1 MNKRIIGLRPSRRA
15 SFVVAVAMAAYVGA
29 AGGALAAAED
39 KDNPAAAAA
48 SENRIVKSKGGKWA
62 KARVLVAPRAGL
74 PEAEFDKLLTAHGAK
89 FARKLNGLDV
99 HVVELPLESDGDEPI
114 VARAFA
120 NNPHVKFAEVDEI
133 VSISGTTNDPTLPS
147 EWHINKIG
155 AKSAW
160 DRSTGAGIVIA
171 ILDTGVQASHP
182 DLQANMVA
190 GWNVYQNNSI
200 SEDVHG
206 HGTAVAG
213 AAAAVGNN
221 GMGVAGVA
229 YRAKIMPIRVTDAA
243 GSTSLSI
250 LAKALTWAADHG
262 ADVANVSFSNTFKS
276 STMQAA
282 AQYLRSRGGITVV
295 SANNNGI
302 DERAANT
309 DTMITVS
316 ATDANDVRASFS
328 SWGSMVDVAAP
339 GVTIQTTLWRS
350 GYGWGTGTSFSTPI
364 VAGTVALIMSA
375 NPGLSPSQVEN
386 ILFTSATNLGAAG
399 YDTQYGWGRVNA
411 AAAVMAASP
420 ATITPSDTS
429 PPSVS
434 IASPAGGT
442 LSGIVPVSVSAGDN
456 VGVTKV
462 DLFVGG
468 TLLASDAAVPY
479 SFSWDTRT
487 RPNGTYG
494 LVAKAYDL
502 AGNVASSSTVNVT
515 VSNAVAAPTP
525 PPPAVTADTTPP
537 TVQISKPTN
546 GAKVSGM
553 VTIAVTGADNVAVK
567 SLSLYIDGALKAT
580 GNTGS
585 LSYGWNTAGYST
597 GFHTI
602 IAIAKDAAGN
612 SRSAAVSV
620 LK

>member
-1 MNKRIIGLRPSRRA
+1 
-15 SFVVAVAMAAYVGA
+15 
-29 AGGALAAAED
+29 
-39 KDNPAAAAA
+39 
-48 SENRIVKSKGGKWA
+48 
-62 KARVLVAPRAGL
+62 
-74 PEAEFDKLLTAHGAK
+74 
-89 FARKLNGLDV
+89 
-99 HVVELPLESDGDEPI
+99 
-114 VARAFA
+114 
-120 NNPHVKFAEVDEI
+120 
-133 VSISGTTNDPTLPS
+133 
-147 EWHINKIG
+147 
-155 AKSAW
+155 
-160 DRSTGAGIVIA
+160 
-171 ILDTGVQASHP
+171 
-182 DLQANMVA
+182 
-190 GWNVYQNNSI
+190 
-200 SEDVHG
+200 
-206 HGTAVAG
+206 
-213 AAAAVGNN
+213 
-221 GMGVAGVA
+221 
-229 YRAKIMPIRVTDAA
+229 
-243 GSTSLSI
+243 
-250 LAKALTWAADHG
+250 
-262 ADVANVSFSNTFKS
+262 
-276 STMQAA
+276 MQAA
-282 AQYLRSRGGITVV
+282 AQYLRSRGGMTVV

-420 ATITPSDTS
+420 ATIAPSDTS

-442 LSGIVPVSVSAGDN
+442 LSGIVPVSVSAADN

-525 PPPAVTADTTPP
+525 PPPPSRRTRRHRPC
-537 TVQISKPTN
+537 
-546 GAKVSGM
+546 
-553 VTIAVTGADNVAVK
+553 
-567 SLSLYIDGALKAT
+567 
-580 GNTGS
+580 
-585 LSYGWNTAGYST
+585 
-597 GFHTI
+597 
-602 IAIAKDAAGN
+602 
-612 SRSAAVSV
+612 RSASRRTAQRSRGW
-620 LK
+620 